1 MAEPCCCQLKR
12 AGRAKLLDSWSCLPE
27 SSCDGQPLPYQH
39 HPHCQSSD
47 MGQVTG
53 LDFIPPFSAVSDS
66 YSEAAL
72 KLAKLVHHTPSGLCL
87 PIPPICRCVIPNH
100 LAATRHQPAITLVFS
115 QRGRLTS
122 HFFLHPRTADKEEHH
137 AVNPNLLARAL
148 TRYGRVRQP
157 QRCSIVTRVSC
168 SSRSAKP
175 RSVRR

>member
-66 YSEAAL
+66 YSEAAV
-72 KLAKLVHHTPSGLCL
+72 KLAQLVHHTPSGLCL
-87 PIPPICRCVIPNH
+87 PIPPICRFVIPNH
-100 LAATRHQPAITLVFS
+100 LAATRHQPAIILVFS
-115 QRGRLTS
+115 QSNHLTS
-122 HFFLHPRTADKEEHH
+122 HFFFTHVQQIKKSITPSILTSLRERSRVMDAC
-137 AVNPNLLARAL
+137 VNRNDVLL
-148 TRYGRVRQP
+148 
-157 QRCSIVTRVSC
+157 
-168 SSRSAKP
+168 SRE
-175 RSVRR
+175 